1 MEASV
6 RSPLS
11 QIENELRRAV
21 EVQHHAEIQRL
32 VLAFCQAAE
41 AHARALPLGDAR
53 IGEIASMTQ
62 EVLQW
67 TRTMVQSA
75 RASLVLNLRQ
85 VPKLKRYVPAPAPAP
100 LSRMRLDV

>member
-1 MEASV
+1 MEDRV
-6 RSPLS
+6 RAHLLC
-11 QIENELRRAV
+11 IEKDLRRAV
-21 EVQHHAEIQRL
+21 ESQNHIEVQRL

-41 AHARALPLGDAR
+41 AQARALPPGDAR
-53 IGEIASMTQ
+53 IGEIAAMTQ

-85 VPKLKRYVPAPAPAP
+85 VPKLKRYVPVPSAP
-100 LSRMRLDV
+100 LSRVRLDV